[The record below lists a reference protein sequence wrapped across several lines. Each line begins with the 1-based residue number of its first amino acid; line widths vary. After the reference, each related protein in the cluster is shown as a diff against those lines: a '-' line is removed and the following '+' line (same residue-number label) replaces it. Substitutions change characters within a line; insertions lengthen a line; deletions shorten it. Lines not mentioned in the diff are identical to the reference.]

1 MNLPTHKADQSGE
14 SYPSMNPLLL
24 LYFLSYPE
32 LNFGSPELA
41 LPPIS
46 QTHTTPNLFC
56 LYQIVNEMSKTEHYF
71 KTFYSHRLGRRL
83 DL

>member
-1 MNLPTHKADQSGE
+1 MNLLALKADQSGE

-24 LYFLSYPE
+24 LYFLSYQE
-32 LNFGSPELA
+32 LNVGSPELA

-46 QTHTTPNLFC
+46 QTHTAPHLFC
-56 LYQIVNEMSKTEHYF
+56 LYQIVNKMSKTEHYF
-71 KTFYSHRLGRRL
+71 KTIYSHRLGRRL